1 MQICLTQSAEADLLS
16 GFMFYERQQTGLG
29 EYFLDSLYADIDAL
43 MLYAGVHPKPIGRF
57 HRILAKRFP
66 FTHQFSCFVSPL
78 IPTPSTPLRA
88 GFSLKGE
95 GAGTGVDTSPAGE
108 GVFSAH

>member
-43 MLYAGVHPKPIGRF
+43 MLYAGVHSKPIGRF

-66 FTHQFSCFVSPL
+66 FAIYYDLANDIATVVAVLDCRQN
-78 IPTPSTPLRA
+78 
-88 GFSLKGE
+88 
-95 GAGTGVDTSPAGE
+95 PA
-108 GVFSAH
+108 SITQRLD